1 MIVREDDM
9 NARMDSTRFDGVAA
23 AAVLASGIG
32 VFVTG
37 LLTTMAEISGALK
50 AALDWYSPAGPLS
63 GKTGTGIVVWLIVW
77 AVLHP
82 AWREK
87 KINFG
92 AVYALSLVLVALG
105 WVLTFPLVF
114 EAFSG

>member
-1 MIVREDDM
+1 M
-9 NARMDSTRFDGVAA
+9 NARTNSIRSDGVAA

-37 LLTTMAEISGALK
+37 VLTTMAEISGALK
-50 AALDWYSPAGPLS
+50 AALDWYAPAGPLS
-63 GKTGTGIVVWLIVW
+63 GKAGTGIVVWLIIWVI
-77 AVLHP
+77 LHY

-87 KINFG
+87 EVNFG
-92 AVYALSLVLVALG
+92 AIYALSLGLVALG